1 MAYLEDMSTS
11 VHIVSRVMRTVSML
25 SDENQANVE
34 RIKIDDARKVY
45 NSAFSSL
52 EKMPL
57 NESGKSFVAKIN
69 EYQVTARPLN
79 DRFIEMAKTD
89 KDGAVQFLLKE
100 AAPAVS
106 KWQNSIQE
114 FTELQR
120 EKNKKEEETAL
131 EEYNFSRTLMLL
143 LTTIAVLAGIGI
155 AWFISRSITQPIDKA
170 VKIAQTVA
178 SGDLTSHIEVNSSD
192 ETGQLLQA
200 LKEMNDSL
208 QNIVG
213 QVRAGTD
220 TIATASSQIAAG
232 NMDLSSR
239 TEQQASSLEET
250 ASSMEEL
257 T

>member
-1 MAYLEDMSTS
+1 
-11 VHIVSRVMRTVSML
+11 
-25 SDENQANVE
+25 
-34 RIKIDDARKVY
+34 
-45 NSAFSSL
+45 
-52 EKMPL
+52 
-57 NESGKSFVAKIN
+57 
-69 EYQVTARPLN
+69 
-79 DRFIEMAKTD
+79 
-89 KDGAVQFLLKE
+89 
-100 AAPAVS
+100 
-106 KWQNSIQE
+106 
-114 FTELQR
+114 
-120 EKNKKEEETAL
+120 
-131 EEYNFSRTLMLL
+131 MLL